1 MRRIHSFKSFN
12 SLYEAD
18 SALGVKPTDQ
28 SKLYDQTL
36 GLILTTVLNSY
47 SSLLSFPVKSYDAN
61 IDADLAS
68 VKSSPLA
75 DKVAAFGKIM
85 EKVKS
90 ASADNKVPGAQEAI
104 DAWIGAGT
112 KAAEA
117 LGAIISQYKDQ
128 ADEQEHINKFVNA
141 SIDDYMNKISEAS
154 KDNELKKDVESA
166 VKEGYIFEGLLQGK
180 KGMIEDVSKKIT
192 LVMAKLGSIA
202 NTPGMASE
210 VSKLQS
216 EVAGIA
222 AQMGELLNKKNK
234 DINKE
239 DIKKADARLTE
250 IPTLLDALAE
260 KMLKQDST
268 NKEAASILVQAL
280 GLVQSAKDKEKSY
293 VSNKE
298 AADKEAADKA
308 TVTFSEEKIKE
319 VNPTVK
325 KFQELVISKLGGNK
339 SISSMS
345 SFKKMGNDGK
355 YGKGTKEMV
364 AIVKSG
370 FGLKD
375 ISGDTITQEL
385 IKELEKQTAL
395 KESRIYSFSQFSD
408 PILEDFDVA
417 KAQDTAKQ
425 VAPVKKSTTSSSSKE
440 TGSGKKKL
448 LFKKGD
454 SGNEVMAINR
464 IVGQTSDEK
473 NYTDDTVQRV
483 KDFQQANKLYVDGV
497 AGEDTIKK
505 LYNTRN
511 GADPKSVLN
520 DQKAPRG
527 KWAYEILAKLLSEVY
542 TPQAEKTDK
551 PFDDTDLLGETS
563 GLSSFINT
571 ILPAAKYAAFVSPAL
586 WAPAIFLTAADAF
599 KDRRTGV
606 KGVVD
611 ALDGFVKESDL
622 AYVYTIL
629 KALKGKKMKDGK
641 DAITRF
647 KELYKLDE
655 NGDDLVED
663 IKGVGTK
670 TFSVKGDLLK
680 EEVLKLL
687 GAK

>member
-339 SISSMS
+339 SISSMP

-454 SGNEVMAINR
+454 SGNEVIAINR

-505 LYNTRN
+505 LYNTRD

-551 PFDDTDLLGETS
+551 PFDDTDLLGETD

>member
-339 SISSMS
+339 SISSMP

-454 SGNEVMAINR
+454 SGNEVIAINR

-629 KALKGKKMKDGK
+629 KSLKGKKMKDGK